1 MGPDSGVLSASHTDL
16 VELFTQGQIIQG
28 GKMEESH
35 SLTTRY
41 DFSMAVSFFF
51 FPPLQPC
58 THFENTSFKTI
69 TFSDLLLLLL
79 NSPLQKGFF
88 TT

>member
-51 FPPLQPC
+51 PPPFNHALIL
-58 THFENTSFKTI
+58 KTRH
-69 TFSDLLLLLL
+69 LKL
-79 NSPLQKGFF
+79 
-88 TT
+88 